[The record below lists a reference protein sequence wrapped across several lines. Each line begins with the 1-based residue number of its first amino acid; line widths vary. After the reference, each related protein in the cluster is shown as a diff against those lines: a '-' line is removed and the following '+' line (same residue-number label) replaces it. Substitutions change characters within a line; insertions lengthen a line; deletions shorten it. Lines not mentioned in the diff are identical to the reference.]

1 MKCLYEIWTS
11 YLRDPQMRHT
21 AYYGLNVRVPTKVIC
36 GILTPQSESKSVSH
50 SVLSDS
56 LQPRGLQPARLLCPW
71 DFPGKNTGVGCYFL
85 LQEIFL
91 NQGSNSSLLH
101 CRQTLYRVSH
111 QGSPVP
117 RGDGTKRLGGDWVMR
132 AEPS

>member
-36 GILTPQSESKSVSH
+36 GILTPQSESESVSR

-56 LQPRGLQPARLLCPW
+56 LQPRGLQPARLLCLQNSP
-71 DFPGKNTGVGCYFL
+71 DKNTGVGHHAL
-85 LQEIFL
+85 LQRLFPT
-91 NQGSNSSLLH
+91 QGSNPSLLH
-101 CRQTLYRVSH
+101 CRQILYCLSH
-111 QGSPVP
+111 WMLKSNI
-117 RGDGTKRLGGDWVMR
+117 LFY
-132 AEPS
+132 